1 MTKCR
6 VCQNEHAGSCASFFS
21 SQSTRATRRSQPPA
35 EVANVSNKVVDT
47 APRAKRAAV
56 VDARTG
62 DRHRKTD
69 ERREYLRLAQRRSR
83 AARRVSGVAP

>member
-1 MTKCR
+1 MKPPKCR
-6 VCQNEHAGSCASFFS
+6 ACGAEEWRHSCAPVS
-21 SQSTRATRRSQPPA
+21 SPTMSRATRRRQPPK
-35 EVANVSNKVVDT
+35 EVANKVVDT

-56 VDARTG
+56 VDARTR

-83 AARRVSGVAP
+83 AARRVSGAAP